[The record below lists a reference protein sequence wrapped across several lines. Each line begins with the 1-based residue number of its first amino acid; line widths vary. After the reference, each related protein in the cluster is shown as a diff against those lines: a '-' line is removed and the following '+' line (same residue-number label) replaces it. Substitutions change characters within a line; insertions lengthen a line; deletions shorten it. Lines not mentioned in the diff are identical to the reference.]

1 MSVEKVWI
9 QNFWRSKSVKVLGD
23 RLKELAE
30 MLEEAF
36 WSRVTQRAVKLTGK
50 ESYPLDSIQMAGKY
64 LNIKM
69 IIWFKL
75 LTCSTPLET
84 SSKHFHWKFQAENL
98 G

>member
-1 MSVEKVWI
+1 M
-9 QNFWRSKSVKVLGD
+9 KVLGD

-69 IIWFKL
+69 II
-75 LTCSTPLET
+75 
-84 SSKHFHWKFQAENL
+84 
-98 G
+98 